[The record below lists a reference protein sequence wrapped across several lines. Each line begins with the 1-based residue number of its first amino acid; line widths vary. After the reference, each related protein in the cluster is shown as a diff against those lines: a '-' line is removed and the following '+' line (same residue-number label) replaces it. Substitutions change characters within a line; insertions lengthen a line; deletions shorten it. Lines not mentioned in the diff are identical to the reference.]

1 MYIEY
6 VGWDRI
12 RPIFWSLNIC
22 FSSISLKDEKST
34 RLLQKGDTAWF
45 GFPRLDFLSS
55 SIVQAGRQEDDSSR
69 EARWTTRAEK
79 QRCRGEKARAQEQE
93 WWPLASATSAL
104 NPITG
109 PYRGRPTDRDRPPC
123 HELRLWIFCAHWWWR
138 TDATAASYP
147 THRHSRVTHSK
158 HLQWTK
164 EGPMDGWL
172 SIVTSSRVRLFPLTS
187 LSWHSLDPIGYW
199 KSNTKYLIQIQMV

>member
-22 FSSISLKDEKST
+22 FSSITLKDEKST

-45 GFPRLDFLSS
+45 GFPRLDFLSVS

-93 WWPLASATSAL
+93 WWPVPQVHWTRSRARTEADRQTETGRRATS
-104 NPITG
+104 
-109 PYRGRPTDRDRPPC
+109 
-123 HELRLWIFCAHWWWR
+123 CACEYSAHIDG
-138 TDATAASYP
+138 DATAASYP

-187 LSWHSLDPIGYW
+187 LSRHSLDPIGYW

>member
-22 FSSISLKDEKST
+22 FSSITLKDEKST

-45 GFPRLDFLSS
+45 GFPRLDFLSVS

-93 WWPLASATSAL
+93 WWPVPQVHWTRSRARTEADRQTETGRRATSCACEYSAHIDGDAL
-104 NPITG
+104 TPLLQVIL
-109 PYRGRPTDRDRPPC
+109 RTDTV
-123 HELRLWIFCAHWWWR
+123 ELRTVNICSGRRRARW
-138 TDATAASYP
+138 TDGCQL
-147 THRHSRVTHSK
+147 SRPV
-158 HLQWTK
+158 
-164 EGPMDGWL
+164 E
-172 SIVTSSRVRLFPLTS
+172 
-187 LSWHSLDPIGYW
+187 LDYFH
-199 KSNTKYLIQIQMV
+199 